1 MLPFAAIVIG
11 ATLFAQ
17 IFQHSLPAFDA
28 LHGARVT
35 IFPVILAYGS
45 LALPYPLV
53 LALAFG
59 AGLFWDL
66 LNLQVITSTATL
78 LKTPSVEIAVGT
90 NVVLY
95 GLFCTLMHGFRP
107 LFLRG
112 HWEVHALLGGFCT
125 ALLLLAEFFTLNLKR
140 GGFEFPPVL
149 WWRVLSPAVI
159 ALLLAPL
166 VYLLFT
172 IIAYLLSYPVREN
185 TRETGVL
192 RGLH

>member
-11 ATLFAQ
+11 ATLLAQ
-17 IFQHSLPAFDA
+17 LFQHSLPAFDF
-28 LHGARVT
+28 LHGARLT
-35 IFPVILAYGS
+35 IFPVLLAYGS

-53 LALAFG
+53 LALAFCS
-59 AGLFWDL
+59 GLFWDL

-78 LKTPSVEIAVGT
+78 LKIPSVEIAVGT

-112 HWEVHALLGGFCT
+112 HCEVHALLGGFFT
-125 ALLLLAEFFTLNLKR
+125 AMLLLAEFFTLNLKR
-140 GGFEFPPVL
+140 GGFDFPTVL
-149 WWRVLSPAVI
+149 WWRILSPAVM
-159 ALLLAPL
+159 ALVLAPV

-172 IIAYLLSYPVREN
+172 LIAYLLSFPVREN
-185 TRETGVL
+185 ARESGVL

>member
-1 MLPFAAIVIG
+1 MLPFAAILIA
-11 ATLFAQ
+11 ATLFTQ
-17 IFQHSLPAFDA
+17 LFQHSLPASA
-28 LHGARVT
+28 LLHGARVT

-53 LALAFG
+53 LALAFC
-59 AGLFWDL
+59 AGLLWDL

-112 HWEVHALLGGFCT
+112 HWEVHALLSGFCT
-125 ALLLLAEFFTLNLKR
+125 AALLLAEFFTLNLKR
-140 GGFEFPPVL
+140 GGFDFPPVL
-149 WWRVLSPAVI
+149 WWRI
-159 ALLLAPL
+159 LAPATVAL
-166 VYLLFT
+166 FLAPIVYFFFT
-172 IIAYLLSYPVREN
+172 IIAHILRYPVREN
-185 TRETGVL
+185 QRETGIL

>member
-11 ATLFAQ
+11 ATLLAQ
-17 IFQHSLPAFDA
+17 LFQHSLPAFDF
-28 LHGARVT
+28 LHGARVNV
-35 IFPVILAYGS
+35 FPVILAYGS

-53 LALAFG
+53 LALAFC

-90 NVVLY
+90 NVILY

-112 HWEVHALLGGFCT
+112 HWEVHALLGGLCT

-140 GGFEFPPVL
+140 GGFDFPPVL
-149 WWRVLSPAVI
+149 WWRILSPAAM
-159 ALLLAPL
+159 ALLLAPI

-172 IIAYLLSYPVREN
+172 IIAHLLAYPVREN
-185 TRETGVL
+185 PRETGVL